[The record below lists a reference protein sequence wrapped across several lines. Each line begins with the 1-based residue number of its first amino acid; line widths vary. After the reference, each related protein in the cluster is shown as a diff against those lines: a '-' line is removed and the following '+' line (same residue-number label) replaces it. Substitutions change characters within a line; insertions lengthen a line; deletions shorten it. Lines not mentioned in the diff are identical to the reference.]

1 MGVNCPARWR
11 ALPGARRAGITRGV
25 TNQREATRWAK
36 QAATLI
42 VSVQDAELRDDLR
55 LRFDERAAI
64 CEVDGRLTR
73 VEAERVAYDG
83 VVAAVDRLRRGG

>member
-1 MGVNCPARWR
+1 VARVAR
-11 ALPGARRAGITRGV
+11 GAAGRHHAGV

-42 VSVQDAELRDDLR
+42 ASVQDAELRDDLR

-83 VVAAVDRLRRGG
+83 VVAAVDRLRRDG